1 MVAVTVLLAIFLGT
15 KIILSGLYLKSTTFK
30 ISSPALAMAEE
41 NKSLPKKA
49 TSLDKELGKKKTEL
63 DAREKGLKEKETE
76 LRSLQEKIDARMAE
90 LNDLQTKLTKFA
102 KQLGDKEKAMKD
114 SQMAH
119 LVALYSAMEPGKAA
133 AVMDKLNMETVVSI
147 LRYMKGKNAGKI
159 MDMMA
164 PDRGAKISEALSKHN

>member
-1 MVAVTVLLAIFLGT
+1 
-15 KIILSGLYLKSTTFK
+15 
-30 ISSPALAMAEE
+30 MAQE
-41 NKSLPKKA
+41 NKATVKKP
-49 TSLDKELGKKKTEL
+49 TSLDKDLRKKKTAL
-63 DAREKGLKEKETE
+63 DAREKRLKEKETE

-102 KQLGDKEKAMKD
+102 QQLGDKEKAMKD

-119 LVALYSAMEPGKAA
+119 LVALYSSMEPGKAA
-133 AVMDKLNMETVVSI
+133 AIMDKLNMETVVKI

-164 PDRGAKISEALSKHN
+164 PDRGATISEALSKSN